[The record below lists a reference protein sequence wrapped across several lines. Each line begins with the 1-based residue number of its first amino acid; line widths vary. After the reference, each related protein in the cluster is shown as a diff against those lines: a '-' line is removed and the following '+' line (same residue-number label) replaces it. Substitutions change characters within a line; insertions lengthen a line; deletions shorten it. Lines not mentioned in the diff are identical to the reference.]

1 MLIKHLDGFFRLRCS
16 IPRSPKRTFLSPIE
30 GLCSILTISFK
41 YPVYFYYRHVCGIY
55 VQYDGVSQTDEPL
68 VFIFPNRL
76 INTFMAHTGNT
87 AQFSSA
93 TYLLRTV
100 IIVWTIMYILS
111 NCTRKGNALFFVLDV
126 AYIYDL
132 LSPIYTFHYVGRSC
146 V

>member
-1 MLIKHLDGFFRLRCS
+1 MVFSDYGVQFQGLRNVLFYHRLRVFAQYLLYLLNTPF
-16 IPRSPKRTFLSPIE
+16 IFTIVTFAVFTSSMTEFLKQM
-30 GLCSILTISFK
+30 T
-41 YPVYFYYRHVCGIY
+41 
-55 VQYDGVSQTDEPL
+55 PL
-68 VFIFPNRL
+68 FFIFPNRL
-76 INTFMAHTGNT
+76 INTFMAHTGNA

-111 NCTRKGNALFFVLDV
+111 NCTRKGNVLFFVLDV